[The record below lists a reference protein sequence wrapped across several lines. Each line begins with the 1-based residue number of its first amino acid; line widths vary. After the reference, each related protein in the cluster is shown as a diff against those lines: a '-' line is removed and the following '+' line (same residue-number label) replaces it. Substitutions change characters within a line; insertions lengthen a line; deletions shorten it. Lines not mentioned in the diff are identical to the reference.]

1 MCPTYARWRGGCS
14 ASSATSTR
22 ESCRRSG
29 RSAPSSSW
37 STCGRCRRSWRGST
51 SASTCA
57 WRSSRRS
64 RRRRRPTGTWTS
76 CWHTWKSSAA
86 PYRSCTWPRART
98 PRTLRPDPGPAP
110 GPAPAPATPG
120 PPNRARP
127 GPSRHGGAGGGAMTS
142 AGGAGAMAGALGPRA
157 GTGTGTGTGTGSG
170 SGAEAEAEERRRRLL
185 RAVTR
190 LQAAARGFLLRR
202 RLRSVREEFEA
213 VVLEIEGD
221 LRHLRWSGRVLQL
234 PSFGP
239 EPLPG
244 KLLDPGKAAE
254 NNETIP
260 KKPLEKPDPLGP
272 ERAGGCG
279 NTPSSA
285 PLPSGTTPNPPNLGS
300 GADKIP
306 GKEGRALA
314 GSEEWDKD
322 SVSSEWDSS
331 DLGASPE
338 IPPDLQGVPRSE
350 LQSYR
355 KHLLMELLWIQQAI
369 ASRKNFLML
378 KEKLGIPDH
387 SGGIPEFLGWCGEA
401 LELQQHS

>member
-1 MCPTYARWRGGCS
+1 MCPTCARWRGGCS

-157 GTGTGTGTGTGSG
+157 GTGTGTG
-170 SGAEAEAEERRRRLL
+170 SGAGTEAEAEERRQRLL

-234 PSFGP
+234 PRFGP

-244 KLLDPGKAAE
+244 KLLHPGKAAE

-285 PLPSGTTPNPPNLGS
+285 PLPSGTTPNPPDLGS

-378 KEKLGIPDH
+378 KEKLGIPNH

>member
-1 MCPTYARWRGGCS
+1 MVALVAVTVALVALVMTAVTWVAMVALVAVS
-14 ASSATSTR
+14 VALVALVMTAVTWV
-22 ESCRRSG
+22 
-29 RSAPSSSW
+29 AMV
-37 STCGRCRRSWRGST
+37 
-51 SASTCA
+51 ALVA
-57 WRSSRRS
+57 
-64 RRRRRPTGTWTS
+64 GTVLALPLDPLS
-76 CWHTWKSSAA
+76 D
-86 PYRSCTWPRART
+86 RSCTWPRART

-120 PPNRARP
+120 RPNRARP
-127 GPSRHGGAGGGAMTS
+127 GPSRHGGAGGGPMTS
-142 AGGAGAMAGALGPRA
+142 AGGAGAMAAALGPRA
-157 GTGTGTGTGTGSG
+157 GTGTGTG
-170 SGAEAEAEERRRRLL
+170 AEAEAEGRRRRLL

-221 LRHLRWSGRVLQL
+221 LSHLRWSGRVLQL
-234 PSFGP
+234 PRFGP

-260 KKPLEKPDPLGP
+260 KKPLEKPDPPGP

-306 GKEGRALA
+306 GKEGRAWA
-314 GSEEWDKD
+314 GSEEWDND
-322 SVSSEWDSS
+322 SEWDSS

-338 IPPDLQGVPRSE
+338 IPADLRGVPRSE

-369 ASRKNFLML
+369 ASRKNFLLL
-378 KEKLGIPDH
+378 KRKLGIPER
-387 SGGIPEFLGWCGEA
+387 SGGIPEFLDWFGEA
-401 LELQQHS
+401 LELQQRS

>member
-1 MCPTYARWRGGCS
+1 
-14 ASSATSTR
+14 
-22 ESCRRSG
+22 
-29 RSAPSSSW
+29 
-37 STCGRCRRSWRGST
+37 
-51 SASTCA
+51 
-57 WRSSRRS
+57 
-64 RRRRRPTGTWTS
+64 
-76 CWHTWKSSAA
+76 
-86 PYRSCTWPRART
+86 
-98 PRTLRPDPGPAP
+98 
-110 GPAPAPATPG
+110 
-120 PPNRARP
+120 
-127 GPSRHGGAGGGAMTS
+127 MTS

-157 GTGTGTGTGTGSG
+157 GTGSGTGSG